1 MKKIPR
7 FILFICAAV
16 ILVGFDQWTK
26 HLASNY
32 LKGGREISLIH
43 NVLSLLYVENPGA
56 AFGILHGQQGFFLV
70 ITIVVLLGILCV
82 LWKLPDDFRIR
93 NNTLAETSFQ
103 KKKRERSYYPLF
115 ISLNLIFSGAIGNF
129 IDRQLQ
135 SYVVDFI
142 YFSPIDFPVFNVADI
157 YVTSASFLLVILFLF
172 YYKDEDMS
180 FLKRTRTTSEK

>member
-7 FILFICAAV
+7 FILFVCAAV
-16 ILVGFDQWTK
+16 ILVGLDQWTK

-43 NVLSLLYVENPGA
+43 HVLSLLYVENPGA

-70 ITIVVLLGILCV
+70 ITIVVLLVILCV

>member
-16 ILVGFDQWTK
+16 ILVGLDQWTK

-93 NNTLAETSFQ
+93 NNTLDETSFQ